1 MSDREASGTGSLAS
15 RLLVIGGVV
24 AMALVVL
31 MMALVD
37 RSIRS
42 VWLDDL
48 DSELESLG
56 GVVGAGLEV
65 VTDRQGWIE
74 GVATR
79 SGVRVTLIALD
90 GSVVADTHQD
100 PEIMDNHASRGEVVA
115 ALMGEVGTATRL
127 SASTGFEQRYV
138 ALPPADGVVVRVSKP
153 LSDIEQELGRTRQAV
168 AAAGVTVAALA
179 ILLLVLL
186 GRRLARPV
194 VALADQAQAIA
205 SGDLTVVPERSV
217 IAELDR
223 LGSALGDIVSDL
235 GGRMSEAEEASETLK
250 VVLAAIPQGTVLFD
264 EAGEVIYANP
274 VAGDILGSV
283 PPRLG
288 AISPLQLQDAV
299 REARSS
305 GVQKVREV
313 DHGLPVRRI
322 RAVATPLGADGRVL
336 LVIVDITERVRV
348 ESMRRD
354 FVANASHELK
364 TPVATIAAAAEA
376 LQIALSRNDPDVER
390 FAHRIDSAAR
400 QLDRLVGDLL
410 DLSRLEQET
419 PELRPVQLDEIA
431 RSEVER
437 SRGRL
442 EDNGLVVE
450 VSTEA
455 VTVMGDERGLA
466 TAVRNLIDNAVRHTP
481 AGGRITVAVGA
492 EGNTA
497 MLRVSDTGEGIPTTD
512 LDRVFERFYRVDTA
526 RSRDTGGTGLGLAIV
541 RHVAETHGG
550 RASVSSELGRG
561 STFTVTLPLA

>member
-37 RSIRS
+37 RSVRS

-100 PEIMDNHASRGEVVA
+100 PEIMDNHASRAEVVA

-235 GGRMSEAEEASETLK
+235 GGRMSQAEEASETLK